1 MRFCHAVRKKL
12 NIVRFSTRAAN
23 HPRGFRMYG
32 NDTWILK
39 RLDNMAPARV
49 PARLHPRGLDLT
61 NRNGP
66 LLDCFKGIIDRYSKL
81 LDRYNGMPDR

>member
-1 MRFCHAVRKKL
+1 MRFCHAVRKKS
-12 NIVRFSTRAAN
+12 NFVRFSTRAAN
-23 HPRGFRMYG
+23 HPRGFRVYG

-39 RLDNMAPARV
+39 RLDNMTPTRV
-49 PARLHPRGLDLT
+49 PRGLDLT

-66 LLDCFKGIIDRYSKL
+66 LLDCFKGIIDRYSKI